1 MGYSPRHAKPLSL
14 RSAGLKSYHRPFGS
28 GDSGRHRAGT
38 IVPAPRVPVDDDA
51 IPAEAAETTDSAVPA
66 DEVGTLDEGGAAGA
80 QAGDRDSQRNP
91 AAGAG
96 GQADFLAWLIPV
108 QRSPLEGS

>member
-38 IVPAPRVPVDDDA
+38 IVPAPRVPADDDA
-51 IPAEAAETTDSAVPA
+51 IPTGEAGSAGPA
-66 DEVGTLDEGGAAGA
+66 DKVGTLDEGGAAGA

-91 AAGAG
+91 AADAG